1 MDFDVMPRTESQHAG
16 ESTPGVGARMLSAA
30 DIMALGFSRIAAYQ
44 LLNRQD
50 FPTVR
55 IGRRLYV
62 RYDRFIE
69 WMDSHANERAAV

>member
-1 MDFDVMPRTESQHAG
+1 MEKTTYQMD
-16 ESTPGVGARMLSAA
+16 GARMLSAP
-30 DIMALGFSRIAAYQ
+30 DLMALGFTRLKTYE
-44 LLNRQD
+44 LFNRQD

-62 RYDRFIE
+62 RYDRFVE